1 MSSKIFV
8 NILLCFL
15 AALLLS
21 APFIEPSLFLS
32 AWAAFVPLFWV
43 LERAESPRRAIVY
56 GWLTGFIAHI
66 IGFHWLV
73 YTISVFGGFPYAVSV
88 VIFLLYAALQGLQMA
103 LFAAFVRAAGF
114 GPLQIFPALLWIP
127 LEFLFPLLFP
137 WYVANSQVHFLWF
150 IQSADLVGPY
160 GASFVLMWFNA
171 AIYKAACAPKRERLV
186 SLLPVA
192 YASLAVI
199 LSMIYGYHR
208 LESVGAEMSAAR
220 KISVA
225 SVQANIDVDL
235 KWNPVLVNQN
245 LEKHLS
251 LTAQLDAVPLVIWP
265 ESAVEV
271 WVPESI
277 QVLPEELTPALK
289 FERANFIFGARSFRG
304 KPGTANFK
312 AFNTAFL
319 TDAKGR
325 VLGRYHKQV
334 LLAFGEYLPF
344 AKILSRLPAMPFAD
358 GFTSG
363 TGPRVFSLP
372 MGVRAAPLIC
382 YEDLMPDLTRKFVG
396 ETRANVLI
404 NLTNDAWYGRS
415 VGPWQHL
422 RLAQSRAIETRRSLL
437 RITNTGVTSLVNA
450 KGEVVQSLPM
460 FTGAVMRSEVDILT
474 GETYYVRFG
483 DWFAWG
489 MTFLLA
495 AILLFR
501 LKRGLTA
508 GDR

>member
-1 MSSKIFV
+1 
-8 NILLCFL
+8 
-15 AALLLS
+15 
-21 APFIEPSLFLS
+21 
-32 AWAAFVPLFWV
+32 
-43 LERAESPRRAIVY
+43 
-56 GWLTGFIAHI
+56 
-66 IGFHWLV
+66 
-73 YTISVFGGFPYAVSV
+73 
-88 VIFLLYAALQGLQMA
+88 
-103 LFAAFVRAAGF
+103 
-114 GPLQIFPALLWIP
+114 
-127 LEFLFPLLFP
+127 
-137 WYVANSQVHFLWF
+137 
-150 IQSADLVGPY
+150 
-160 GASFVLMWFNA
+160 
-171 AIYKAACAPKRERLV
+171 
-186 SLLPVA
+186 
-192 YASLAVI
+192 
-199 LSMIYGYHR
+199 
-208 LESVGAEMSAAR
+208 
-220 KISVA
+220 
-225 SVQANIDVDL
+225 
-235 KWNPVLVNQN
+235 
-245 LEKHLS
+245 
-251 LTAQLDAVPLVIWP
+251 
-265 ESAVEV
+265 
-271 WVPESI
+271 
-277 QVLPEELTPALK
+277 
-289 FERANFIFGARSFRG
+289 
-304 KPGTANFK
+304 
-312 AFNTAFL
+312 
-319 TDAKGR
+319 
-325 VLGRYHKQV
+325 
-334 LLAFGEYLPF
+334 
-344 AKILSRLPAMPFAD
+344 PFAD